1 MEFAE
6 LIARESIREIVAA
19 YSHHADSGRF
29 DELVALFS
37 VDGVLEV
44 KGEPVVTGHDA
55 IRAYLGGVGRDLA
68 DTSTTQLIRH
78 FVTNLRIEV
87 SSPSEATGACY
98 FLVVT
103 DRGVDHWGRYRDT
116 YARNDDAWR
125 FARRTVT
132 TDGFVPGGFA
142 ATRRVQ

>member
-1 MEFAE
+1 VQLDE
-6 LIARESIREIVAA
+6 LIAREAIREIVAA

-37 VDGVLEV
+37 ADGVLEI
-44 KGEPVVTGHDA
+44 KGEPVVAGRDA
-55 IRAYLGGVGRDLA
+55 IRGYLGGVGRDLA
-68 DTSTTQLIRH
+68 DTSTTQMIRH
-78 FVTNLRIEV
+78 FVANLRIEV
-87 SSPSEATGACY
+87 TSPTEARGECY

-103 DRGVDHWGRYRDT
+103 DGGVDHWGRYRDQ
-116 YARNDDAWR
+116 YRRDDDDWL

-142 ATRRVQ
+142 ANRRNQ